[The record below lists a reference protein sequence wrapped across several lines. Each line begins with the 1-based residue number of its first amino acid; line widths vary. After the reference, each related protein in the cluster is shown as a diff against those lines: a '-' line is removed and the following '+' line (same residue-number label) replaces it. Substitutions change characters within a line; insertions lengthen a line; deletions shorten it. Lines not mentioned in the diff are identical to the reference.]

1 MTEFPPPPAYSE
13 EEFDQKISLVTQLSL
28 DQYRNHVE
36 GDDQW
41 ETRDEVVFATDVQ
54 RHSIQRFSG
63 AQETLQ
69 TSALVDHHSTARPIS
84 EMRPRQV
91 HQENLSSSSLSDS
104 FSKPRC
110 AEADLDTC
118 GPLAAPAYASVPPP
132 PPILTNPYS
141 SPISITSDLRPDKE
155 QLSATLD
162 IAVPLADELPH
173 RKLPYLPSE
182 TSAARASFTL
192 TDSSTRG
199 LPQIS
204 SLRFPASPSMNFG
217 VEQKSPTTQ
226 QRPPQLQSSAIL
238 DPKSSLS
245 LHSVPS
251 SRSKLP
257 NNPSHFQDY
266 NSNPTAKLIPQT
278 MQGPRIN
285 VDLSMV
291 YGKRP
296 AVQDSAPSQV
306 LDVSALYK

>member
-54 RHSIQRFSG
+54 RHSIQRFNG
-63 AQETLQ
+63 AQETLR

-84 EMRPRQV
+84 EMGSTQV
-91 HQENLSSSSLSDS
+91 HQTNLSGSNLSDS

-110 AEADLDTC
+110 AEADLDTY
-118 GPLAAPAYASVPPP
+118 GPRAAPAYASVPPP
-132 PPILTNPYS
+132 PPILTNPYG
-141 SPISITSDLRPDKE
+141 SPISITSDPRP

-162 IAVPLADELPH
+162 IAVPLADESPH
-173 RKLPYLPSE
+173 RQLPYLPSE

-192 TDSSTRG
+192 TDPSTRG
-199 LPQIS
+199 LPQIPS
-204 SLRFPASPSMNFG
+204 QFPASPGMNFN

-238 DPKSSLS
+238 NPKPSLS

-266 NSNPTAKLIPQT
+266 DSNPTVNLTPQT

-296 AVQDSAPSQV
+296 AVQDSAPPQV
-306 LDVSALYK
+306 LDVSTLYK